1 MSRLGAPE
9 RSDKR
14 PIKVII
20 KTKEDQQKVMNS
32 LRKLKGTEDEF
43 GKISVTEDYTQ
54 TERKQIEEWV
64 KKAKEQSA
72 NDEKYIYKVRG
83 TPKNGIHLMR
93 VVRK

>member
-1 MSRLGAPE
+1 M
-9 RSDKR
+9 
-14 PIKVII
+14 

-32 LRKLKGTEDEF
+32 LRNLKGTADEF